1 MGGQMVFMPG
11 TGALRAID
19 PATGQIKWELKQSS
33 AGWGGVLTTAS
44 DLVFSGD
51 NDGNFFAA
59 DAKTGK
65 ELWRYQTGSSIY
77 APPTT
82 YMIDNRQYVVMPSG
96 TTLTAVSLPVPP
108 PAR

>member
-1 MGGQMVFMPG
+1 MGGSMVFMPG

-19 PATGQIKWELKQSS
+19 PTTGQMKWEMKQ
-33 AGWGGVLTTAS
+33 AAPGWAGVLTTAS

-51 NDGNFFAA
+51 NDGLFFAA
-59 DAKTGK
+59 DAKTGR

-82 YMIDNRQYVVMPSG
+82 YMIDGRQYVVMPSG
-96 TTLTAVSLPVPP
+96 MNLTAVALPAA
-108 PAR
+108 AR